1 MLRLSTSVFR
11 LISSVIR
18 KVPDRATRGKT
29 VGWRSS
35 PRKLM
40 ALSCLERGERRI
52 NARNTISQA
61 SQSAVK
67 ICSRNDEAARLVETH
82 LHAPYF

>member
-1 MLRLSTSVFR
+1 MLT
-11 LISSVIR
+11 
-18 KVPDRATRGKT
+18 
-29 VGWRSS
+29 
-35 PRKLM
+35 
-40 ALSCLERGERRI
+40 ALSCRERGERRI

-67 ICSRNDEAARLVETH
+67 ICSRNDEATRLVETH